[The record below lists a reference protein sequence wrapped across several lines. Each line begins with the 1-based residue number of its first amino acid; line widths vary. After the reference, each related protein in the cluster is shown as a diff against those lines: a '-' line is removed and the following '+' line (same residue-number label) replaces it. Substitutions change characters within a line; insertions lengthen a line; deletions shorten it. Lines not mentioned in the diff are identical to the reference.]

1 MKIRVRNYI
10 ASILAA
16 LVLTTSLSLPAHA
29 NQVCGQQN
37 SKIKQV
43 GELTVAGQISQLPT
57 VQWGIENNCFAKYG
71 VTVKTAVVATT
82 QIGTAGLIGGSYDI
96 VITTPTNLYLAN
108 ANEGFS
114 GVIVA
119 PRHGYSPEELI
130 RAKLE
135 PFFPG
140 ELLLQTALI
149 SLNKS
154 DIRVNGWKDLENKKV
169 AIQSYLSADHAGIA
183 LAMQANGGDFK
194 KVEFVT
200 LTSQQMGDALRKG
213 DVDAVVANDPFATQ
227 IILSGARII
236 GYPNAYYARSGA
248 NADTGVA
255 VVYMSNAKTVK
266 KKLEAMKA
274 FQKATLEINRNL
286 NKSSNEPSFREVI
299 AKVTGVTQAAAAK
312 VRIPK
317 FIERNLVG
325 ADVAYIPN
333 TLWRIGFV
341 REKLKVAPTILR

>member
-1 MKIRVRNYI
+1 MKIRFGRF
-10 ASILAA
+10 
-16 LVLTTSLSLPAHA
+16 LVLSLVLCLSTATIPAMA
-29 NQVCGQQN
+29 NADEVCG
-37 SKIKQV
+37 KTKKDVKPI
-43 GELTVAGQISQLPT
+43 GELVVAGQITQIPS
-57 VQWGIENNCFAKYG
+57 VQWGIENTCFAKHG
-71 VTVKTAVVATT
+71 LTVKSAIVATT
-82 QIGTAGLIGGSYDI
+82 QIGTAGLIGGSYDL

-119 PRHGYSPEELI
+119 PRHGYAPEELI

-149 SLNKS
+149 SMNS
-154 DIRVNGWKDLENKKV
+154 SNIRVNTWKDLENKKV
-169 AIQSYLSADHAGIA
+169 AIQSFLSADHAGIA
-183 LAMQANGGDFK
+183 LAMKGVGADFK

-200 LTSQQMGDALRKG
+200 LTSQQMGDALRRG

-236 GYPNAYYARSGA
+236 GYPNAYYAKPGA

-255 VVYMSNAKTVK
+255 VVYMSNAKTLK
-266 KKLEAMKA
+266 KKLLAMKA
-274 FQKATLEINRNL
+274 FQKATLEINQNL
-286 NKSSNEPSFREVI
+286 NKAANEASFRSVI
-299 AKVTGVTQAAAAK
+299 AKVTGVTPAAAAK
-312 VRIPK
+312 VRIPR
-317 FIERNLVG
+317 FIERNLVN
-325 ADVAYIPN
+325 ADVAYIPDS
-333 TLWRIGFV
+333 LWKIDFV